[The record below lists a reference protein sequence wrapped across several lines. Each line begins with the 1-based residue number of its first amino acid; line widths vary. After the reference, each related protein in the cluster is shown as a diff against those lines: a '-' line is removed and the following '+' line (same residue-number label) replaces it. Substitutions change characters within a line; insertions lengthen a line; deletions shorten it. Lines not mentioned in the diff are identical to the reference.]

1 MKKII
6 FWLPRLVAAIILL
19 QTLFFKFSA
28 APESVHIFT
37 ELGVEPYGRIGTGI
51 IELIL
56 AILLLIPKTSFY
68 AAVGTLGVMAGAI
81 FSHLLVLGINVND
94 GGNLF
99 ILAII
104 VTISSLIVIYQE
116 REHIVELK
124 NKFLPSLQK

>member
-1 MKKII
+1 MKKLIY
-6 FWLPRLVAAIILL
+6 WLPRIIAALILL
-19 QTLFFKFSA
+19 QTLYFKFGA

-37 ELGVEPYGRIGTGI
+37 ELGIEPYGRIGTGI

-68 AAVGTLGVMAGAI
+68 AAIGTLGVMTGAL

-99 ILAII
+99 ALAII
-104 VTISSLIVIYQE
+104 VTICSLIVIYQE
-116 REHIVELK
+116 REQLLILK
-124 NKFLPSLQK
+124 NRFFPSPQ